1 MNTSS
6 SINTSSS
13 MNRSPLAEFLATQ
26 PDGTLEQIAQDY
38 QVSVLD
44 VVRALPE
51 RVLVGAEHFD
61 RIWDSMTEWGDV
73 TTLVH
78 TADVIWN
85 TKAHYR
91 AGLTAMAISIYAV
104 NKASVAISEHKIAR
118 QSPCWN
124 AHLWEWQQRQYS
136 FQSTG

>member
-13 MNRSPLAEFLATQ
+13 MNESPLAEFLATQ

-61 RIWDSMTEWGDV
+61 RIWDSMTEWGCHDLSPYRRRDFGTQRP
-73 TTLVH
+73 TTER
-78 TADVIWN
+78 D
-85 TKAHYR
+85 
-91 AGLTAMAISIYAV
+91 
-104 NKASVAISEHKIAR
+104 
-118 QSPCWN
+118 SPPW
-124 AHLWEWQQRQYS
+124 L
-136 FQSTG
+136 FQFTQ